1 MARCKTKIA
10 FDDKQILRLFRILNK
25 PVPTNVC
32 LRTKVKRLQALEV
45 GSTMSEFPIR
55 CSAAR
60 DASLKFLC
68 KM

>member
-1 MARCKTKIA
+1 MARCKTKVA

-32 LRTKVKRLQALEV
+32 FRTKVKRFQALEV

-60 DASLKFLC
+60 DASL
-68 KM
+68 